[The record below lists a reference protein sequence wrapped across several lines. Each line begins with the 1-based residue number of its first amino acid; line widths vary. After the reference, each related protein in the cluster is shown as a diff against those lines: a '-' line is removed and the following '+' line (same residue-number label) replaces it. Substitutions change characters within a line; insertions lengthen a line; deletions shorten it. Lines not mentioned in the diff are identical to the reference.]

1 MNTSLSLN
9 RLLAEQPDITPEM
22 IALMADV
29 YLSTVYKCIGS
40 KRIKPESERR
50 ITEAIHAYH
59 NHHSD
64 PHLRP

>member
-1 MNTSLSLN
+1 MNISLSLN

-29 YLSTVYKCIGS
+29 YLSTVHKCIGF

-50 ITEAIHAYH
+50 ITEAILAYH

-64 PHLRP
+64 PDLRP